1 MEEFRIHGLTP
12 NSLLAQLKTHE
23 AQNAGKIDPSFSET
37 LIEAIREVNQI
48 QLEAGEAISNYFKGE
63 NKDLHQT
70 MISMERASVS
80 FEMMMQ
86 VRNKIVSA
94 YEEIKRMTI

>member
-1 MEEFRIHGLTP
+1 MEEFRIQGVSP

-23 AQNAGKIDPSFSET
+23 VQNAGKINPSFSEA
-37 LIEAIREVNQI
+37 LKEAIQEVNKI
-48 QLEAGEAISNYFKGE
+48 QLEAGEAVSDYFKGE

-70 MISMERASVS
+70 MISMEKASVS

-86 VRNKIVSA
+86 VRNKIVTA